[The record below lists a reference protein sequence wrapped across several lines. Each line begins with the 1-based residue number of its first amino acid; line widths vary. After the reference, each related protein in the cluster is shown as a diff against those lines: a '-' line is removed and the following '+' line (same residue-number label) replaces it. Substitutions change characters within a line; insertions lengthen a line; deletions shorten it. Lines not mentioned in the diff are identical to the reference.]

1 MINGIFQE
9 LLHEGVLANYINT
22 FVIPVKTKKELE
34 EQTIKFLKVAE
45 KHSLYYKWSKYD
57 FDAKEIPIFYFLT
70 ALTLLFS
77 ICTSSHLTTTPKIST
92 KIKEVKSF
100 LEFAN
105 FYRCFIKNFS
115 HTAKPLN
122 NVKRKKN

>member
-1 MINGIFQE
+1 MINSIFYKF
-9 LLHEGVLANYINT
+9 LYEGVLANYINN
-22 FVIPVKTKKELE
+22 FVIPVKKLE
-34 EQTIKFLKVAE
+34 EQTIQFLKIVE
-45 KHSLYYKWSKYD
+45 KHSFYYKWSKYD
-57 FDAKEIPIFYFLT
+57 FDAKEIPIFYSLT

-77 ICTSSHLTTTPKIST
+77 ICTSSHPTTTSKIST

-115 HTAKPLN
+115 HTANL
-122 NVKRKKN
+122 